1 MKVEAILEFDKSPK
15 EVLMRPVLSSILTLV

>member
-1 MKVEAILEFDKSPK
+1 MKGEAILEFYISTK